1 MQGTQ
6 NSQNKLEKKN
16 KVGHI
21 LLDFKAYKSYKT
33 ITYWHKG
40 RHIHQQNR
48 IESPR
53 IKPLNYGQLIFTNG
67 AMIFKWGN
75 NSLFNKQ
82 C

>member
-40 RHIHQQNR
+40 RHIHQ
-48 IESPR
+48 
-53 IKPLNYGQLIFTNG
+53 
-67 AMIFKWGN
+67 
-75 NSLFNKQ
+75 
-82 C
+82 